1 MQKSRLRDNQSAL
14 AGEGQL
20 ESAARRHSA
29 WSRTTGGFI
38 ATMVGVTLAVL
49 FLFPFAWSA
58 FSSFGYAPAGQATTI
73 PTSFS
78 LSNYSRL
85 AAFGTGL
92 PTYLWNTIQIAV
104 LTVLFTL
111 LVAVPAGYAFAR
123 FNFPAKPLIFFG
135 ILSVMM
141 VPHSSLLVPLYSI
154 LAKLGGTNSII
165 VLALMYAT
173 FQLPFAVYMMRN
185 SFESI
190 PPEMDESALVD
201 GCGPVR
207 ALVRVVLP
215 IAVPGAVT
223 VGLFAFLMAWNE
235 FLSPLVFLTDDRKFT
250 LPVALQSISVGQL
263 GSVDYGALQAGITV
277 SALPCII
284 LFLALQRYYVSGLI
298 SGALKG

>member
-1 MQKSRLRDNQSAL
+1 MPRSRLGQHSSAV
-14 AGEGQL
+14 ADGRRL
-20 ESAARRHSA
+20 ESVPHRRPT
-29 WSRTTGGFI
+29 WSHTVAGFA
-38 ATMVGVTLAVL
+38 ATMAGVTLAAL

-73 PTSFS
+73 PASFS
-78 LSNYSRL
+78 WGNYSRL
-85 AAFGTGL
+85 VVFGTGL
-92 PTYLWNTIQIAV
+92 PTYLWNTVQIAV
-104 LTVLFTL
+104 LTVVFTL

-123 FNFPAKPLIFFG
+123 FAFPAKPLIFFG
-135 ILSVMM
+135 ILSVIM